1 MPLQTAYCPDYYSID
16 DILATQERIPC
27 KFLQDVPKL
36 GKLNPAV
43 EEADLKSGTNLELPV
58 WLALELTTT
67 RQPIIAPDL
76 PKFYKEAY
84 REILKADPCAVDLH
98 KFGLYFYEL
107 GSYAKQFD
115 PRGDVAEIL
124 LHTFTLRFR
133 QIMDLVDNVLS
144 DPTITQR
151 LDALECSMFKTAH
164 DAKLKLT
171 SWLNVSEVPLEAA
184 AMVVN
189 HKKRKR
195 VDEDVF

>member
-1 MPLQTAYCPDYYSID
+1 
-16 DILATQERIPC
+16 
-27 KFLQDVPKL
+27 
-36 GKLNPAV
+36 
-43 EEADLKSGTNLELPV
+43 V

-124 LHTFTLRFR
+124 LHVMNLHLCNASNLTERILQTFTLRFR